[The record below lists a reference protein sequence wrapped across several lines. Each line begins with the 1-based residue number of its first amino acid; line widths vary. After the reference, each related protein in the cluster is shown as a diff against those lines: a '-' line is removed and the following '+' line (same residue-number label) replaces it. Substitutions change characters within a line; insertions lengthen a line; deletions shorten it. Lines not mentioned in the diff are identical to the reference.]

1 MLDPREEPLTVPEMA
16 KYLRRS
22 EYTIREYAKN
32 DVIPA
37 HKLGGVWSFYLSEFH
52 AARTAAAVDPWAA
65 PKAKRRVA

>member
-16 KYLRRS
+16 AYLRRS

-37 HKLGGVWSFYLSEFH
+37 HKLGGSWRFFLSEFH
-52 AARTAAAVDPWAA
+52 AARTAAAADPWALPA
-65 PKAKRRVA
+65 RRR